1 VANLFERL
9 FNRED
14 KAITSRDLKVAL
26 MGVKRE
32 RKKKQLEMR
41 RMAHRRNDSMQRLK
55 QSRKDN
61 NKEETDFLY
70 EELQQI
76 KIDQALCK
84 REAKVL
90 NLEGIGLKRYIR
102 GLERLE
108 KSNEKTRIKDLID
121 KVRASGL
128 DEKLRGQTVDE
139 DAYLDAL
146 NATLEDLKLEM
157 EDVELAEDEDPD
169 KEKFLEQIDE
179 IIAAEEEGDLDLAVE
194 KEEKLKE
201 KLEKEAEGEEVS
213 EDDE

>member
-1 VANLFERL
+1 MGNLFERL
-9 FNRED
+9 FNRND
-14 KAITSRDLKVAL
+14 QTVTSRDLKVAL

-32 RKKKQLEMR
+32 RKKKQMEMR
-41 RMAHRRNDSMQRLK
+41 RMSHRRDDVMQRMK
-55 QSRKDN
+55 TSRKEN
-61 NKEETDFLY
+61 NKEEVDFLY

-76 KIDQALCK
+76 KIDQGMCK

-108 KSNEKTRIKDLID
+108 RADQKTRIKDLID
-121 KVRASGL
+121 KVRSSGL

-146 NATLEDLKLEM
+146 NSTLEDLKLEM
-157 EDVELAEDEDPD
+157 EDVDISDEEDPD
-169 KEKFLEQIDE
+169 KEKFLSQIDE

-194 KEEKLKE
+194 KEDKLKE
-201 KLEKEAEGEEVS
+201 KLEKEEAAEEE
-213 EDDE
+213 EDA

>member
-1 VANLFERL
+1 VNNLFERL
-9 FNRED
+9 FNRDD
-14 KAITSRDLKVAL
+14 KQVTSRDLKVAL

-32 RKKKQLEMR
+32 RRKKQLEMR
-41 RMAHRRNDSMQRLK
+41 RMTHKRNEAMQRLK
-55 QSRKDN
+55 NARKDN
-61 NKEETDFLY
+61 NKEEVDFVY
-70 EELQQI
+70 EELQQL

-108 KSNEKTRIKDLID
+108 RAQNKTRIKDLID
-121 KVRASGL
+121 KVRMSGL

-139 DAYLDAL
+139 DAYLDTL
-146 NATLEDLKLEM
+146 NATLEDLKIEM
-157 EDVELAEDEDPD
+157 EDVELSDDEDPD

-194 KEEKLKE
+194 KEDKLKE
-201 KLEKEAEGEEVS
+201 KLEKEGEGEDVS
-213 EDDE
+213 EDD